1 MNNLEIKKQILE
13 KIKEYSKIIICRHIR
28 PDGDC
33 MGSTIGLREILRAS
47 FPDKK
52 IYSIGNQ
59 KAEYLKFLPAE
70 DESIPESEYSDA
82 LVIVVDTANSDRIDN
97 PLYSRG
103 KEIIKIDHHI
113 RVEDFGVINYVD
125 EEIPATACIITE
137 FYNDFKD
144 ELVMNEKAAL
154 ALYVGITT
162 DTGRFRYRGVT
173 ANVLRLAAIL
183 LDYNLD
189 LERIYSNLYLKD
201 IDSLKLQGEVYKKF
215 KSTPYGVLYIHIT
228 SKMQRRYNLTPEE
241 AAAMVNS
248 LDSVKGSLI
257 WIIFVDQKDKTIRA
271 RIRSRFV
278 SIDTVGNKYRG
289 GGHANAAGATVYNKK
304 EIKTLVL
311 MADEILKDYKEKET
325 DWL

>member
-82 LVIVVDTANSDRIDN
+82 LIIVVDTANSDRIDN

-201 IDSLKLQGEVYKKF
+201 VDSLKLQGEVYKKF
-215 KSTPYGVLYIHIT
+215 KSTPHGVLYIHIT

-304 EIKTLVL
+304 EIKALVL